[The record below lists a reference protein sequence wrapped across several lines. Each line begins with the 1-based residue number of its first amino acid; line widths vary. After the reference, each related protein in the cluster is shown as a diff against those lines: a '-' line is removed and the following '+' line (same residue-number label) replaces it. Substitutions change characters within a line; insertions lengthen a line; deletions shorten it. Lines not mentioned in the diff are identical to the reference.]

1 MNVGI
6 GAAAG
11 GQIRPLIASA
21 NSPSP
26 PPAQNLPVCVC
37 VSSSSTQP
45 DKAQIHLH
53 PVSGLERWTLIQFF
67 LPPKFVRLTLSHLA
81 HFGLYSRAQL
91 RCHNNLQ
98 CINKFWQRR
107 FVHNAKLL
115 IKNIC
120 YCPPIP
126 KYPRYISLH
135 R

>member
-1 MNVGI
+1 M
-6 GAAAG
+6 
-11 GQIRPLIASA
+11 
-21 NSPSP
+21 
-26 PPAQNLPVCVC
+26 QNLFCSNERWDRCSSRRPDKASYRQCKQPQSSSCPESTCVCVC

-45 DKAQIHLH
+45 DKAQIHLQ

-126 KYPRYISLH
+126 
-135 R
+135 